1 MMIPRFSALLS
12 LLRRRQRP
20 APPRRFQRVRMFN
33 FVFVGAAML
42 AIGISGD
49 LKAEELRA
57 VPFTPEQIKIDLD
70 ALPQPTPDDSPS
82 KRPKIDPVPAEA
94 TLMAPEGFKVTL
106 YASDMK
112 QARWLALTPDG
123 DVLLAQSREEK
134 ISILRDTDGD
144 GSIDS
149 TTTFA
154 DKSNGTNVPFGMA
167 FVDGYFLLGNTDAV
181 RRYPWKKGQIRLEGE
196 GEQITELPGGGYN
209 QHWTRNV
216 IADEKGEW
224 IYVSVGS
231 ESNVDVEKEPRA
243 TVLRM
248 KPDGSAR
255 TVYGSGLR
263 NPVGLALHPKTGV
276 LFTTVNERDRL
287 GDDLVPDYLTHV
299 QEGGFYGWPYTYLKP
314 ENLDPRRVKD
324 GKSENPELAAKTI
337 SPDLLFQAHSAA
349 LGICFSTG
357 DKFPAKYRNGAFVAF
372 RGSWNRNA
380 GTGYKIVFVPFGAD
394 GKPTGHY
401 EDFVKGFLT
410 DESTPRTWGRPV
422 DVMMH
427 PDGSLLFTEEENGRV
442 YRVSYEGG

>member
-1 MMIPRFSALLS
+1 MMISRLAALLS
-12 LLRRRQRP
+12 LFKRRPHSAP
-20 APPRRFQRVRMFN
+20 ARRFRRVRMFN
-33 FVFVGAAML
+33 FLFMGGALL

-49 LKAEELRA
+49 LKAEELKT
-57 VPFTPEQIKIDLD
+57 VPFKPEPIKVSLD
-70 ALPQPTPDDSPS
+70 DLPQPTPDNSPS
-82 KRPKIDPVPAEA
+82 KRPKVDPVPDVA

-106 YASDMK
+106 FAKDMG

-134 ISILRDTDGD
+134 ISLLRDTDGD

-149 TTTFA
+149 TTIFA
-154 DKSNGTNVPFGMA
+154 DKSNEVNVPFGMA
-167 FVDGYFLLGNTDAV
+167 FVDGYFLLGNTNAV
-181 RRYPWKKGQIRLEGE
+181 RRYGWKKGQLKLEGK
-196 GEQITELPGGGYN
+196 GEEITELPGGGYN

-231 ESNVDVEKEPRA
+231 ESNVDVEQEPRA
-243 TVLRM
+243 SILRM
-248 KPDGSAR
+248 KPDGSDRKVFA
-255 TVYGSGLR
+255 SGLR
-263 NPVGLALHPKTGV
+263 NPVGLALHPNGGE
-276 LFTTVNERDRL
+276 LFATVNERDRL
-287 GDDLVPDYLTHV
+287 GDDLVPDYLTKV
-299 QEGGFYGWPYTYLKP
+299 EEGGFYGWPYAYLKP
-314 ENLDPRRVKD
+314 ENLDPRRMKD

-349 LGICFSTG
+349 LGICFSKG

-394 GKPTGHY
+394 GKPVGHY
-401 EDFVKGFLT
+401 EDFIKGFMT

-422 DVMMH
+422 GVMMH
-427 PDGSLLFTEEENGRV
+427 PNGSLLFTEEENGRV
-442 YRVSYEGG
+442 YRVSYEGN